1 MLRERGTQAT
11 AMLIMDSV
19 SQTHV
24 HFNNIPSLND
34 NDNNN
39 LLTTII
45 FIIII
50 IINKPILSF
59 LFVPFFT
66 IRSTK
71 KKLSYDKNKTHGDK
85 SLKAT
90 FLESFVGH

>member
-19 SQTHV
+19 LQPHV

-39 LLTTII
+39 NNNIDVQSCLLGYTA
-45 FIIII
+45 
-50 IINKPILSF
+50 
-59 LFVPFFT
+59 V
-66 IRSTK
+66 
-71 KKLSYDKNKTHGDK
+71 
-85 SLKAT
+85 
-90 FLESFVGH
+90 